1 MNRKI
6 IGLSL
11 SLSLALSGITAY
23 HTSTTASAETLKSIQ
38 EKQEANKKKQN
49 AANNKLKLNEKN
61 QSAVKKEIERI
72 DKSTMATESQIKTK
86 ETEINDTKNQIDQL
100 KKEIAVVQKRI
111 DKRDK
116 LLKERVSSMYE
127 GGGAVQYLEVVLG
140 SKDFG
145 DFLDRVVALNLI
157 AEQDR
162 QLLEEQKK
170 DKDILEEKKQT
181 IEDKLSALQNKMN
194 ELQDLKKQLDAQK
207 KEKNRLMSSLKKKHA
222 KIEDEVEKY
231 ENAAELLNNQEKA
244 IKAEKARAK
253 QAEEQG
259 SSNGSAGGGNA
270 TNTGSG
276 MIMKPAAGIF
286 TSGIGARWNKYHAGV
301 DIAKPGTVPIYAA
314 ADGTVIR
321 SDYSSSYGNVIFIT
335 HSING
340 QTWTTVYGHMR
351 ERVVQGGSVKRGQL
365 IGYMGNTG
373 HSTGQHLHFELH
385 KGPWNA
391 SKSNAVDPRPY
402 M

>member
-6 IGLSL
+6 AGLTL

-23 HTSTTASAETLKSIQ
+23 QSSTTASAETLKSIQ
-38 EKQEANKKKQN
+38 EKKEANKKKQG
-49 AANNKLKLNEKN
+49 AANAKLKLNEKN
-61 QSAVKKEIERI
+61 QAATKKEIERI
-72 DKSTMATESQIKTK
+72 DKSTMATESQIKKK
-86 ETEINDTKNQIDQL
+86 ENEIQLTQDQIDQL
-100 KKEIAVVQKRI
+100 KNEIDLVQKRI
-111 DKRDK
+111 DKRDQ

-127 GGGAVQYLEVVLG
+127 SGGAVQYLDVVLG
-140 SKDFG
+140 SKNFG

-157 AEQDR
+157 ADQDR

-170 DKDILEEKKQT
+170 DKDLLEQKKQKV
-181 IEDKLSALQNKMN
+181 EDQLSALQDKMR
-194 ELQDLKKQLDAQK
+194 ELQDLKKQLDAQME
-207 KEKNRLMSSLKKKHA
+207 EKTRLMSSLKKKHSE
-222 KIEDEVEKY
+222 IEDEVEKY
-231 ENAAELLNNQEKA
+231 EHSAELLSSQEKA
-244 IKAEKARAK
+244 IKEEQARAK
-253 QAEEQG
+253 QAEEQN
-259 SSNGSAGGGNA
+259 SSKGSAGGNA
-270 TNTGSG
+270 ANTGSG

-286 TSGIGARWNKYHAGV
+286 TSGIGSRWNKFHAGV